1 MSQID
6 LCRCGRAGCDT
17 RNKLG
22 TRLISGAKHAPFKGL
37 LRKMGN
43 KLSCSCGPLK
53 IKGYR
58 LDGQGGRQCNS
69 VDVIDR
75 FEGTFHEKVVIFF
88 SP

>member
-1 MSQID
+1 MFF
-6 LCRCGRAGCDT
+6 RCGRAGCDT

-22 TRLISGAKHAPFKGL
+22 TRLISAKHAPFKGL

-58 LDGQGGRQCNS
+58 LDGQGGRRNS
-69 VDVIDR
+69 V
-75 FEGTFHEKVVIFF
+75 HVVKEI
-88 SP
+88 